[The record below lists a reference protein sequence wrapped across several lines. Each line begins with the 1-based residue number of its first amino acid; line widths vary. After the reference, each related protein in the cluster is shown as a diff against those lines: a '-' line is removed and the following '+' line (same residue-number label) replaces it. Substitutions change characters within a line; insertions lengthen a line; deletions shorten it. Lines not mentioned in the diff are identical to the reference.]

1 MGGGGGMW
9 DAIKAAIES
18 NGRTLR
24 FIVIIAAL
32 AAVTWLISAH

>member
-1 MGGGGGMW
+1 MW

-24 FIVIIAAL
+24 FIGIVATLAVAA
-32 AAVTWLISAH
+32 WLISAH